1 MEKQIIITEKT
12 KKSLIDLLE
21 SILSDYNISSYESGG
36 CSSYTTYNLEIDL
49 GEEDAYEFI
58 DEVKRILKLFKG
70 DIFETRNENINYFTQ
85 EI

>member
-21 SILSDYNISSYESGG
+21 SILSDYNISSYESVG

-58 DEVKRILKLFKG
+58 D
-70 DIFETRNENINYFTQ
+70 
-85 EI
+85 